1 VRLPVGFF
9 VVALGLVSFAPV
21 SIANAQTG
29 ANWRKVGSSAVEL
42 MLASP
47 ATGPVD
53 RVWFNGDG
61 ELFARTRSGKVFHTV
76 DFETWAQ
83 AASATEPS
91 EPMAGQPVRLPEPG
105 ARVIVMPRSRL
116 YSLGRQLMRSDDE
129 GHTWVN
135 LTGFKAESVIGGAQH
150 SVAVSPVNADQLVVA
165 NDYGVWRSM
174 DGGLSWAGLNQ
185 FLPNLAVKRIL
196 STPSGTA
203 GTRVESES
211 LGVLEL
217 PPGGSAW
224 LPAPARLD
232 GRFENE
238 AARQGSTL
246 QLFSTKTGVK
256 IVSYGQAEGTVYA
269 GSIDG
274 HIWVSIDNGASFRLT
289 ATDRASGPVERI
301 FVDPTRPQTALAAL
315 GGANGPHVLRT
326 TNGGNFWDA
335 LDSTLPNAP
344 AHAVTGERASGAVYV
359 ATDKGVFW
367 AHADLDNAGSP
378 LVKWINLSD
387 NLLLAAGATDV
398 KLDPAGVQLYAALDG
413 YGVYATVAPHRMTS
427 LRVVNAADF
436 SLRPAAPGSL
446 LSVIGGRVTAARGG
460 NLDFP
465 VLAAADD
472 ASQIQVPFDAVGPT
486 VVLALQTA
494 GGRVPVELQLRSV
507 SPAIFVSRDGAP
519 LLQDAESG
527 LLLDGHNA
535 AHANARVQI
544 FATGLGK
551 VRSDWP
557 TGLAARL
564 EDPPEV
570 VAPVRAYLNGTAVP
584 VTRATLAPGYIG
596 FYLIEVRLPAIN
608 NAGASELYISA
619 DGSDS
624 NRVQVL
630 IEP

>member
-1 VRLPVGFF
+1 MRFTLS
-9 VVALGLVSFAPV
+9 LGLVSIALV
-21 SIANAQTG
+21 SITQAQTG
-29 ANWRKVGSSAVEL
+29 PNWRKVGSSAVEL

-53 RVWFNGDG
+53 KVWFNDTG
-61 ELFARTRSGKVFHTV
+61 ELFARTRSGKVFRTD
-76 DFETWAQ
+76 DFETWSPAVALAGPVAEPSDPMAAQ
-83 AASATEPS
+83 A
-91 EPMAGQPVRLPEPG
+91 VRLPEPG
-105 ARVIVMPRSRL
+105 ARVIAMTRSRL
-116 YSLGRQLMRSDDE
+116 YSMGRQLMRSDDD
-129 GHTWVN
+129 GHTWAN
-135 LTGFKAESVIGGAQH
+135 LTGFKSESVIGGGQH
-150 SVAVSPVNADQLVVA
+150 SVAVSPVNADHLVAA

-196 STPSGTA
+196 STPRGTA
-203 GTRVESES
+203 GTRVESEG

-217 PPGGSAW
+217 PPGGSVW

-232 GRFENE
+232 GRPESE
-238 AARQGSTL
+238 TARQSAML
-246 QLFSTKTGVK
+246 QQFSTRTGVK
-256 IVSYGQAEGTVYA
+256 IVSYGQAEGTIYA

-289 ATDRASGPVERI
+289 PTDRASGPIERI

-335 LDSTLPNAP
+335 LDSNLPSAA
-344 AHAVTGERASGAVYV
+344 AHAVTAERASGAVYL

-367 AHADLDNAGSP
+367 THADLDNAGSP
-378 LVKWINLSD
+378 LVKWTSLSD
-387 NLLLAAGATDV
+387 NLLPAAAATDV

-413 YGVYATVAPHRMTS
+413 YGVYATAAPHRTNS

-446 LSVIGGRVTAARGG
+446 LSVIGGRVTAANGG
-460 NLDFP
+460 NLVFP

-486 VVLALQTA
+486 VVLALQTP
-494 GGRVPVELQLRSV
+494 GGKVPVELQLQPV

-535 AHANARVQI
+535 AHSSARVQI

-551 VRSDWP
+551 VRAGWP
-557 TGLAARL
+557 TGLAAGL
-564 EDPPEV
+564 DNPPEV
-570 VAPVRAYLNGTAVP
+570 LAAVRAYLNGTAIP

-596 FYLIEVRLPAIN
+596 FYLIEVQLPAIN
-608 NAGASELYISA
+608 NAGTSELYISA
-619 DGSDS
+619 DGSES
-624 NRVQVL
+624 NRVQVA

>member
-1 VRLPVGFF
+1 
-9 VVALGLVSFAPV
+9 
-21 SIANAQTG
+21 
-29 ANWRKVGSSAVEL
+29 

-53 RVWFNGDG
+53 KVWFNGDG
-61 ELFARTRSGKVFHTV
+61 ELLARTRSGKVFHSF
-76 DFETWAQ
+76 DFETWAE
-83 AASATEPS
+83 ALTGSVVEPS
-91 EPMAGQPVRLPEPG
+91 EPVAGQPVRLPEPG
-105 ARVIVMPRSRL
+105 ARVIAMPRSWL
-116 YSLGRQLMRSDDE
+116 YSMGRHLMRSDDE
-129 GHTWVN
+129 GHTWAN
-135 LTGFKAESVIGGAQH
+135 LTGFRSESVIGGGQH

-174 DGGLSWAGLNQ
+174 DGGLSWAGLNR

-203 GTRVESES
+203 GTLVESEN

-217 PPGGSAW
+217 PPGGSVW
-224 LPAPARLD
+224 LPAAARLD
-232 GRFENE
+232 GHFENE
-238 AARQGSTL
+238 AARRFSTL
-246 QLFSTKTGVK
+246 QQLSTRTGVK
-256 IVSYGQAEGTVYA
+256 IVSYGQAEGTIYA
-269 GSIDG
+269 GSTDG
-274 HIWVSIDNGASFRLT
+274 HIWVSFDNGPFRLT

-315 GGANGPHVLRT
+315 GGPTGPHVLRT

-335 LDSTLPNAP
+335 LDSNLPNAA
-344 AHAVTGERASGAVYV
+344 AHAVTAERASGAVYV

-378 LVKWINLSD
+378 LVKWISLSD
-387 NLLLAAGATDV
+387 NLLPAAVATDV
-398 KLDPAGVQLYAALDG
+398 KLDPAGIQLYAALDG
-413 YGVYATVAPHRMTS
+413 YGVYAAVAPHRMTS

-446 LSVIGGRVTAARGG
+446 LSVIGGRVNRARGG

-486 VVLALQTA
+486 VALALQTA
-494 GGRVPVELQLRSV
+494 GGRVPVEIQLQSV

-519 LLQDAESG
+519 LLQDAQSG

-535 AHANARVQI
+535 AHSNARVQI

-551 VRSDWP
+551 VRPGWP

-564 EDPPEV
+564 DNPPEV
-570 VAPVRAYLNGTAVP
+570 VAPVRAYLNGTAIP

-596 FYLIEVRLPAIN
+596 FYLIEVQLPAIN
-608 NAGASELYISA
+608 NAGISELYIIA
-619 DGSDS
+619 DDSES
-624 NRVQVL
+624 NRVQVV